1 MAMHQ
6 IEDEESRILS
16 ARMTVAA
23 LLETLDF
30 DYGRLERLLGD
41 FGGVALQTP
50 SLLEVSRLLLRL
62 QVTRALERDPRCV
75 YTNGAQARVA
85 VCLAGE
91 EAEEARSAQLIATV
105 PWAAGD
111 AEQGAAGSAERRG

>member
-62 QVTRALERDPRCV
+62 QVTRALERDP
-75 YTNGAQARVA
+75 
-85 VCLAGE
+85 
-91 EAEEARSAQLIATV
+91 SAQHIAGLAQLLGGGVSTRTV
-105 PWAAGD
+105 RKLASRYASPVRKLRKRG
-111 AEQGAAGSAERRG
+111 RRS